1 MKLKY
6 LLLSI
11 VAFPVIEIIILL
23 LSGKIIGFWPTLFA
37 LILMGIAGAYLAKKQ
52 GLETLRRAQAQMNVG
67 QLPGNEMINGLCIMI
82 GGILLVLPGFI
93 TDLAG
98 LLLILPPTRKLC
110 KPLLMRWITK
120 KINKNKNKG
129 IITIIQ

>member
-1 MKLKY
+1 MKPKY

-23 LSGKIIGFWPTLFA
+23 LSGKVIGFWATLFA
-37 LILMGIAGAYLAKKQ
+37 LLLMGIVGAYLAKQQ

-110 KPLLMRWITK
+110 KPLIMRWITK

>member
-23 LSGKIIGFWPTLFA
+23 LSGKVIGFWPTLFA

-52 GLETLRRAQAQMNVG
+52 GLETLRRAQAQMNAG

-120 KINKNKNKG
+120 KINKNKDKG

>member
-1 MKLKY
+1 MKPKY
-6 LLLSI
+6 LILSI

-23 LSGKIIGFWPTLFA
+23 LSGKVIGFWATLFA
-37 LILMGIAGAYLAKKQ
+37 LLLMGIVGAYLAKQQ

>member
-23 LSGKIIGFWPTLFA
+23 LSGKVIGFWPTLFA

>member
-23 LSGKIIGFWPTLFA
+23 LSGKVIGFWPTLFT
-37 LILMGIAGAYLAKKQ
+37 LILMGVAGAYLAKQQ
-52 GLETLRRAQAQMNVG
+52 GLETLRRAQAQMNAG

-98 LLLILPPTRKLC
+98 ILLILPPTRRLC

>member
-1 MKLKY
+1 MKPKY
-6 LLLSI
+6 LILSI

-23 LSGKIIGFWPTLFA
+23 LSGKVIGFWATLFT
-37 LILMGIAGAYLAKKQ
+37 LLLMGIVGAYLAKQQ

-110 KPLLMRWITK
+110 KPLLLRWITK

>member
-11 VAFPVIEIIILL
+11 VAFPVVEIIILL
-23 LSGKIIGFWPTLFA
+23 LSGKVIGFWPTLFF
-37 LILMGIAGAYLAKKQ
+37 LIAMGIVGGYIAKQQ
-52 GLETLRRAQAQMNVG
+52 GLETLRRAQTQMNVG

-82 GGILLVLPGFI
+82 GGILFLLPGFI
-93 TDLAG
+93 TDILG
-98 LLLILPPTRKLC
+98 LILVLPPTRKLC
-110 KPLLMRWITK
+110 KPLLMGWITK
-120 KINKNKNKG
+120 KINKNKNKR

>member
-23 LSGKIIGFWPTLFA
+23 LSGKVIGFWPTLFA

-52 GLETLRRAQAQMNVG
+52 GLETLRRAQAQMNAG

>member
-1 MKLKY
+1 MKPKY

-23 LSGKIIGFWPTLFA
+23 LSGKVIGFWATLFA
-37 LILMGIAGAYLAKKQ
+37 LLLMGIVGAYLAKQQ

>member
-1 MKLKY
+1 MKPKY
-6 LLLSI
+6 LILSI

-23 LSGKIIGFWPTLFA
+23 LSGKVIGFWATLFT
-37 LILMGIAGAYLAKKQ
+37 LLLMGIVGAYLAKQQ

>member
-1 MKLKY
+1 MKPKY

-23 LSGKIIGFWPTLFA
+23 LSGKVIGFWATLFA
-37 LILMGIAGAYLAKKQ
+37 LLLMGIVGAYLAKQQ

-82 GGILLVLPGFI
+82 GGILLVLPGFL

>member
-1 MKLKY
+1 MKPKY
-6 LLLSI
+6 LILSI

-23 LSGKIIGFWPTLFA
+23 LSGKVIGFWATLFT
-37 LILMGIAGAYLAKKQ
+37 LLLMGIVGAYLAKQQ

-93 TDLAG
+93 TELAG